1 MILSGWRVLRS
12 LAWYHHV
19 MIVITILVPLGW
31 SVVITLW
38 APDCRLLLV
47 AIHVAAFLTLFLLA
61 EFAVGLA
68 LRRDK
73 AKAENFVSEEIEAL
87 SGEVRVLEEQHGALI
102 ASQERVMEGLRTR
115 INDHDED
122 IRSIRSAL
130 ERLGETLPPRNVSV
144 SFSAKSGGVQV
155 SIAAVAE
162 PVGGRRTRVL
172 RLFRRCARWLKEKVW
187 GKPDH
192 R

>member
-1 MILSGWRVLRS
+1 M
-12 LAWYHHV
+12 
-19 MIVITILVPLGW
+19 
-31 SVVITLW
+31 
-38 APDCRLLLV
+38 
-47 AIHVAAFLTLFLLA
+47 
-61 EFAVGLA
+61 GLA